1 MANIAPPR
9 QSLDENV
16 ALSSPVTSVFSR
28 GHASKSSAS
37 SLSYTSSPN
46 TRESLDLYGSKLDR
60 VTEEQE
66 RDGQP
71 QLAASGL
78 DATSESQL
86 PRELSSQPADHVLA
100 DDYDHYGLYFSDVS
114 DNAFP
119 ALDPDD
125 YTLGDSSNPG
135 PFPLEH
141 RHFKR
146 QRSADNPGLSL
157 HKRLSSRLGSMSRRL
172 KNRSVTGPR
181 LSIITHSSTP
191 ASRSGSIGSG
201 PVLSPAMSAISQHE
215 SYLPSPQPDSM
226 DESLYGHGAFLG
238 EDKEMTNTEVNMAPA
253 TTPLLPP
260 VSTEISREESI
271 QSPLQSPSIAPT
283 PATINSRTSLDIN
296 VLPSPPLSTR
306 PSVISMRQR
315 SRANTATAPIAE
327 IPPLQLGS
335 EDPWSA
341 VLGHAN
347 FNIHPEPCLPSV
359 FNIDSY
365 TEFRSNWD
373 HARRNYAKHLARTN
387 EHYGVTS
394 RVYKLTEEKWATID
408 ESWKKFHIAMLPTVE
423 PQLKEAKRA
432 SEQASSDE
440 SPQATLPL
448 EKPIS
453 HIVMPE
459 IDDKCGKFP
468 EIGDGDIV
476 GPMEVGPPRSA
487 ATSPTLSPTS
497 PKKRPFLRY
506 IQDVFRA

>member
-46 TRESLDLYGSKLDR
+46 TRESLDLHGSKLDR

-71 QLAASGL
+71 QIATYGC
-78 DATSESQL
+78 DATSEPQL
-86 PRELSSQPADHVLA
+86 PRELSSRPADHVLA
-100 DDYDHYGLYFSDVS
+100 DEYDPYGLYFSDAS

-135 PFPLEH
+135 PTIIEQ

-172 KNRSVTGPR
+172 KNRSFTGPR
-181 LSIITHSSTP
+181 LSIITNASTP
-191 ASRSGSIGSG
+191 ASRSGSIGTG

-226 DESLYGHGAFLG
+226 DESIYGAFG
-238 EDKEMTNTEVNMAPA
+238 EDEEMTTTEANMAPA

-260 VSTEISREESI
+260 VSTEVSREESI

-296 VLPSPPLSTR
+296 ALPSPPLSTR

-327 IPPLQLGS
+327 IPPLQL
-335 EDPWSA
+335 
-341 VLGHAN
+341 
-347 FNIHPEPCLPSV
+347 EPYLPSV
-359 FNIDSY
+359 FNVESY

-394 RVYKLTEEKWATID
+394 RVYKVTEEKWATID
-408 ESWKKFHIAMLPTVE
+408 ESWKKFHQAILPTVE
-423 PQLKEAKRA
+423 PHLKMVKRA
-432 SEQASSDE
+432 SEQGSSDE
-440 SPQATLPL
+440 FTQATLPL

-487 ATSPTLSPTS
+487 AKSPTLSPTS

-506 IQDVFRA
+506 IQDAFFRA